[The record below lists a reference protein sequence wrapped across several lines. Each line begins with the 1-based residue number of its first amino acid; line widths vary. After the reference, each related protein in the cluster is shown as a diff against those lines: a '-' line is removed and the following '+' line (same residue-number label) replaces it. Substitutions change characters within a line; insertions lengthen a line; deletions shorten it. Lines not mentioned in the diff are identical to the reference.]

1 MKYFWAS
8 ISLFFGTIATALP
21 AHNLLIQKLQA
32 IRTLDANFY
41 QSVSINGRRS
51 SQSSGRFSLKRPG
64 LLYWNVQK
72 PYAQVMVADGHY
84 VWVYEPKLRQV
95 TKKSQSKGVGGAAG
109 LFVSSQPN
117 LWVARYQV
125 QAQTMGHMT
134 VFQLIAKNKN
144 SQLPKV
150 KLGFAGDRLE
160 KIEFWDQLGQY
171 SQIKLSGVKVNQ
183 SASTRLFH
191 FSIPKGVDVI
201 NLG

>member
-1 MKYFWAS
+1 MKYFWS
-8 ISLFFGTIATALP
+8 CMGLFFGTLATALP

-32 IRTLDANFY
+32 IHTLDAQFY
-41 QSVSINGRRS
+41 QSVTINGRRS
-51 SQSSGRFSLKRPG
+51 SQSSGHFSLKKPG
-64 LLYWNVQK
+64 LLYWNIQK
-72 PYAQVMVADGHY
+72 PHAQVMVADGHY

-95 TKKSQSKGVGGAAG
+95 TKKSQSKGIGGAAG
-109 LFVSSQPN
+109 LFASSQPN

-125 QAQTMGHMT
+125 QAQTNGHAT
-134 VFQLIAKNKN
+134 VFQLIAKNHN
-144 SQLPKV
+144 SSLPKV
-150 KLGFAGDRLE
+150 KLGFAGDCLE

-183 SASTRLFH
+183 SLSRRLFH